1 MTTTYVRRRIPPKRM
16 LVVED
21 EPLVGITIQKFLI
34 VDGHTIEMA
43 ANGPQALSMFGASQ
57 YDLVITD
64 FQLGGMDGLEVAAAI
79 KKLSPTKPII
89 LITAYADKL
98 SREMG
103 KVSNVDLVLNK
114 PFSVAQLHEALGKI
128 FPEPQATG

>member
-1 MTTTYVRRRIPPKRM
+1 MTTTHIRRRIPPKRV

-21 EPLVGITIQKFLI
+21 EPLVGITIQKVLL
-34 VDGHTIEMA
+34 VDGHTVEVA
-43 ANGPQALSMFGASQ
+43 ADGPQALSMFGASH

-64 FQLGGMDGLEVAAAI
+64 FQLGQMDGLEVAAAI

-89 LITAYADKL
+89 LITAYAEKIN
-98 SREMG
+98 SSMG

-114 PFSVAQLHEALGKI
+114 PFSVAQLHEAVGKI
-128 FPEPQATG
+128 FSES